1 MGYQSTTQLTSGD
14 LELSDVQK
22 KRLLF
27 IISWLHSVWFYK
39 KWCDLSVLG
48 HCLVVS
54 SIFKKKTNFS
64 LFFLINAF
72 LIKQY

>member
-39 KWCDLSVLG
+39 KWCDFLS
-48 HCLVVS
+48 
-54 SIFKKKTNFS
+54 TQ
-64 LFFLINAF
+64 AF
-72 LIKQY
+72 LSHFLNFQKNT